1 MIGCKLNW
9 CRKIIVVVVVVV
21 IDCCESVCYKIRQVA
36 KESAQFPCTLGTNRN
51 LTSLSTFPRLHHR
64 SNRWFSAGSVL
75 VSGLL
80 SHKNQPLFYGKNGN
94 QTEFGKP
101 VPSAAADYITR
112 GARGAPVLRPQGVSP
127 RFQLKKS
134 EPNVRRVCD
143 WSLRYVAYYCENYL
157 NPEKKQN
164 LVFIAKI
171 LRRERII

>member
-80 SHKNQPLFYGKNGN
+80 SHKNQPLFF
-94 QTEFGKP
+94 TERTETRQNSENRFHRLLLIT
-101 VPSAAADYITR
+101 SLAAREERQCFALV
-112 GARGAPVLRPQGVSP
+112 AEGVSP
-127 RFQLKKS
+127 RFQLASRK
-134 EPNVRRVCD
+134 
-143 WSLRYVAYYCENYL
+143 
-157 NPEKKQN
+157 
-164 LVFIAKI
+164 
-171 LRRERII
+171 

>member
-80 SHKNQPLFYGKNGN
+80 SHKNQLLFLRK
-94 QTEFGKP
+94 ERKP
-101 VPSAAADYITR
+101 DRIRKTGSIGCCWLHHSRRARSASASPSSQR
-112 GARGAPVLRPQGVSP
+112 GVSP
-127 RFQLKKS
+127 RFQLASRKWTKTS
-134 EPNVRRVCD
+134 EE
-143 WSLRYVAYYCENYL
+143 YVTDL
-157 NPEKKQN
+157 SVTWPT
-164 LVFIAKI
+164 IA
-171 LRRERII
+171 RI

>member
-21 IDCCESVCYKIRQVA
+21 IDCESVYYKIRQVA

-80 SHKNQPLFYGKNGN
+80 SHKNQPFFYGKNGN

-112 GARGAPVLRPQGVSP
+112 GARGAPVLRPHRRGGVSP
-127 RFQLKKS
+127 FPVGEQKVN
-134 EPNVRRVCD
+134 ENVRRVCD
-143 WSLRYVAYYCENYL
+143 
-157 NPEKKQN
+157 
-164 LVFIAKI
+164 
-171 LRRERII
+171 

>member
-51 LTSLSTFPRLHHR
+51 LTSLSIFPRLHHR

-112 GARGAPVLRPQGVSP
+112 GARGAPVLRPHRRGGCLPVSS
-127 RFQLKKS
+127 RRAESERKRQKS
-134 EPNVRRVCD
+134 M
-143 WSLRYVAYYCENYL
+143 
-157 NPEKKQN
+157 
-164 LVFIAKI
+164 
-171 LRRERII
+171 